1 VLRGSDENFQA
12 HPESEIL
19 RQLLVH
25 FDNLPLAIAQAAAY
39 IRETDITLPE
49 YLKMFE
55 ECERNQQRLLSKSVR
70 TIGDNTDSYG
80 SARASRAVMTT
91 WKITVDKIEQ
101 TSRSSAFSVLKRYHK
116 ISSRHSVPSK
126 RYASARDH

>member
-12 HPESEIL
+12 HPDSEVL

-49 YLKMFE
+49 YLNLFE

-80 SARASRAVMTT
+80 SARASRAVMAT

-101 TSRSSAFSVLKRYHK
+101 TSRSSAFSILKKYHK
-116 ISSRHSVPSK
+116 IS
-126 RYASARDH
+126 